1 MFLKTG
7 FPESLG
13 AANVAKVALS
23 TSKLINY
30 SRYQR
35 FGKPVFKVIEHL
47 FNMYPETR
55 PVQSKIPNYFSS
67 WAHAAMP
74 TFFFG

>member
-30 SRYQR
+30 TRHQR
-35 FGKPVFKVIEHL
+35 FGKPVFKWNKTARLSDAPRRYMMTSQVCTLQICKK
-47 FNMYPETR
+47 
-55 PVQSKIPNYFSS
+55 V
-67 WAHAAMP
+67 
-74 TFFFG
+74 